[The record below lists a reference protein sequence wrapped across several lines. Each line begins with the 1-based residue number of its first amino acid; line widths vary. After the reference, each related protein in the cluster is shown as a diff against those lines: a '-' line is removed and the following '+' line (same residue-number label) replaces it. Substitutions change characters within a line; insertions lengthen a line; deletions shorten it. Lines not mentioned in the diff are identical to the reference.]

1 MSHRAAQPTRPAR
14 GGAWSRRG
22 APTTLAALALV
33 LTAALAPASSAA
45 PAAVGSA
52 TASTSA
58 TAVPAP
64 DPGRGSHERLPAIP
78 DGSVPLV
85 DEVDTTPTVRS
96 DGTASAAKKPAL
108 LKRTASLSM
117 YQSSWDVPVA
127 PGQEANYVKVTQD
140 LPAKKITVSVDFDA
154 APTAA
159 ENSVAWVYLGMWDAA
174 EDSCVASGQGVVIGA
189 LSHSASATEATAL
202 YLKDKTSAGT
212 ARRSLSG
219 RFLTVTVTGGAS
231 TNTGYDCTFAY
242 IDSAP
247 ANPADSVQLMH
258 SGAFDFRAEYQ
269 KAPQFDVSTSAL
281 HAAYPKKWNTIVVVV
296 RNEGDATA
304 SSTTLRVSAKK
315 SKFKAKTIKLGTIK
329 PGARKTA
336 KVKIK
341 LTGKSTRAV
350 SLKVSS
356 RGGWNASA
364 KTKVGYRPNPSKLKS
379 LAGRSY
385 WGTVT
390 RPLSG
395 WNVKGLTFV
404 DKRWVYVGIPSKG
417 TPKCSSKIKQCKR
430 YTFNAKKGTFK
441 IGKSTGK
448 VNSERVIYK
457 KLRYTPVKDVKKG
470 ARYSAKLSYYDY
482 TGCESSFTCSTWW
495 QHLTLT
501 KGKKFSWT
509 YEAIHSSGIPPYQTF
524 VSISRPTKKGTY
536 QVLSKSRVK
545 FTYVDAKTGK
555 KKSEIHTVR
564 IDQDVLGKHA
574 VKHGL
579 LVGYNPHS

>member
-1 MSHRAAQPTRPAR
+1 MSHRVVQPTRAAR
-14 GGAWSRRG
+14 EGAWSRRG
-22 APTTLAALALV
+22 ASTALAALALV
-33 LTAALAPASSAA
+33 LTAALAPASTAA
-45 PAAVGSA
+45 PAAA
-52 TASTSA
+52 PTATSA
-58 TAVPAP
+58 AASIPAP
-64 DPGRGSHERLPAIP
+64 DADRGTQGVLPGIP
-78 DGSVPLV
+78 DGSAPLV
-85 DEVDTTPTVRS
+85 DEVDTSPTVRS

-108 LKRTASLSM
+108 IKRTANLSM

-140 LPAKKITVSVDFDA
+140 LSAKKITVNVDFDA

-159 ENSVAWVYLGMWDAA
+159 ENSLVWVYLGRWNAA
-174 EDSCVASGQGVVIGA
+174 EDSCVATGQGVVIGA
-189 LSHSASATEATAL
+189 LSHHTSATEATAL

-219 RFLTVTVTGGAS
+219 RFLTVTVAGGAS

-242 IDSAP
+242 VDSAP
-247 ANPADSVQLMH
+247 ANPAESVPLMH
-258 SGAFDFRAEYQ
+258 SGAADFRAEYQ
-269 KAPQFDVSTSAL
+269 KAPKFVVSTSEL
-281 HAAYPKKWNTIVVVV
+281 HAAYPKKWNTISVVV
-296 RNEGDATA
+296 RNEGDTA
-304 SSTTLRVSAKK
+304 STSTTLRVSAKK

-329 PGARKTA
+329 PGVRKTA

-341 LTGKSTRAV
+341 LTGKSTRTL

-364 KTKVGYRPNPSKLKS
+364 KTKVGYRPTPSKVKS

-385 WGTVT
+385 WGSKM
-390 RPLSG
+390 RSLSG
-395 WNVKGLTFV
+395 WNVEGLTFV
-404 DKRWVYVGIPSKG
+404 DKRWVYVGVPRKG

-430 YTFNAKKGTFK
+430 YSFNAKKGTFK

-457 KLRYTPVKDVKKG
+457 KLRYTPLKDVKKG

-482 TGCESSFTCSTWW
+482 TGCEGSYTCSTWW

-509 YEAIHSSGIPPYQTF
+509 YEAIHSSGMPPYQTF

-564 IDQDVLGKHA
+564 IDQDALGKHA
-574 VKHGL
+574 VKNGL
-579 LVGYNPHS
+579 LVGYDPYS